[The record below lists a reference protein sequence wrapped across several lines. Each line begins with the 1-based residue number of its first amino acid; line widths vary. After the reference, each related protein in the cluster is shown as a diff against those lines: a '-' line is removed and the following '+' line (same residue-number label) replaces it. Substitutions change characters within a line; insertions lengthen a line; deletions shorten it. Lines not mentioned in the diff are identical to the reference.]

1 MKVTKLSDSQ
11 YIRYDIDYNIDKNE
25 MKKIGYIYMIFREPH
40 FIFKQK
46 TQVTLQYTDTYK
58 QAHIHTYVFSL
69 ESSCYFIIEITI
81 LNLHLSQSREQDKI
95 HIVYKKA

>member
-11 YIRYDIDYNIDKNE
+11 YIRYDIDYNINKNE
-25 MKKIGYIYMIFREPH
+25 MKKIGYIYMIFRELH

-58 QAHIHTYVFSL
+58 QAHVHTYVLSL
-69 ESSCYFIIEITI
+69 E
-81 LNLHLSQSREQDKI
+81 
-95 HIVYKKA
+95 

>member
-1 MKVTKLSDSQ
+1 
-11 YIRYDIDYNIDKNE
+11 
-25 MKKIGYIYMIFREPH
+25 MIFRELH

-81 LNLHLSQSREQDKI
+81 LNLHLSQSREHVGVLGIMGIREERKLSPLALGLI
-95 HIVYKKA
+95 GVEFYTFL